1 LVFDRHTLRCIA
13 PPTEDC
19 EAPSTAAPFLDED
32 DDDLPPRRGQQ
43 NLEDEE
49 ENLPPPRPQQAKNNN
64 NAPVPLQQRPNNNNN
79 RPRNWKVERTGLIP
93 TMLIVDVKFDY
104 NNLNTALY
112 FANIESF
119 FKEICKNA
127 LLFIYVKN
135 VPYAIK
141 SKNENDTT
149 GS

>member
-1 LVFDRHTLRCIA
+1 VFLALCNQDPNGNVPLGKSCNRYWQCQGGYPRLQRCPAQLVFDRHTLRCIA

-79 RPRNWKVERTGLIP
+79 RPRN
-93 TMLIVDVKFDY
+93 
-104 NNLNTALY
+104 
-112 FANIESF
+112 
-119 FKEICKNA
+119 
-127 LLFIYVKN
+127 
-135 VPYAIK
+135 
-141 SKNENDTT
+141 
-149 GS
+149 